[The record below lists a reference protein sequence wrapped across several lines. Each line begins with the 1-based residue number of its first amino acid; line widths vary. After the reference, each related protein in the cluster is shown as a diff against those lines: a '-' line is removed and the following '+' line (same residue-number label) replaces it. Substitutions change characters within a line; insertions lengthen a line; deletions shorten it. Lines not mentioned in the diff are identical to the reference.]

1 MIKCKHPDC
10 EEKCTYGFCS
20 KECKNHYKMLDK
32 RQNNKAR
39 AVEYLGGRCKRCGFN
54 ENMNI
59 FHFHHLDPADK
70 KYNISE
76 KLNKGF
82 EFIRSELNKC
92 ILLCINCHLIVH
104 RTNDPNYFLIN
115 NYFFGYDFE
124 KLERNLGIDNND
136 ECTKLESEKGV
147 ILQ

>member
-10 EEKCTYGFCS
+10 EEQCTYGFCS

-54 ENMNI
+54 ENI
-59 FHFHHLDPADK
+59 SILHFHHLDPGDK

-76 KLNKGF
+76 KLNRGF
-82 EFIRSELNKC
+82 EFIQSELNKC
-92 ILLCINCHLIVH
+92 ILLCVNCHLIVH
-104 RTNDPNYFLIN
+104 RTNDSNYFLIN

-124 KLERNLGIDNND
+124 KLERNLGIDNKD

-147 ILQ
+147 IL